1 MTFVLGG
8 FCQSLGRSLRSLI
21 RPFFLPPGSV
31 PLSKSATAPSLPSAP
46 PTPATEEVEPKLNTV
61 NHPTVADAPKKMVAP
76 PQTPLKWAY
85 DIAGIVATQ
94 LALNFAVAP
103 FMLLSVQGSLAA
115 WASVNYYGLFLVGI
129 PILALKLGLTGALKQ
144 ALKKRDE
151 KAVREAGGEEE
162 RKRLAWEREE
172 QRKAAARGKGIPS
185 MGMDVEQMLEEEER
199 EEKRREESRKEL

>member
-8 FCQSLGRSLRSLI
+8 FCQSLGRSLRSCV

-31 PLSKSATAPSLPSAP
+31 PLPKSATAPSLPSAP
-46 PTPATEEVEPKLNTV
+46 STPATEKVEPTLTAI
-61 NHPTVADAPKKMVAP
+61 NHPTVADARKKMVAP

-103 FMLLSVQGSLAA
+103 FLLLSVRDSLAA
-115 WASVNYYGLFLVGI
+115 WASVDYYGLIGVGI
-129 PILALKLGLTGALKQ
+129 PILVFKFGLAAAFKKALR
-144 ALKKRDE
+144 KRDE
-151 KAVREAGGEEE
+151 KAVRKAGGEEE

-199 EEKRREESRKEL
+199 EERRLEESKKEL